1 MGALPLPHPSFSP
14 TAQATGRRPPAP
26 CRIPAGMRVHG
37 EPRSEKPK
45 EHRMKIKVWQV
56 LLPIAGIILIKL
68 SVVVGIVFVAVH
80 FIRKFW

>member
-1 MGALPLPHPSFSP
+1 
-14 TAQATGRRPPAP
+14 
-26 CRIPAGMRVHG
+26 
-37 EPRSEKPK
+37 
-45 EHRMKIKVWQV
+45 MKIKVWQV